1 MIFEEIKKLC
11 SLDVDSLHKKL
22 EPLDEIVEHNDEAIS
37 AIQRCGI
44 MCKDENFGLFL
55 KNVRKLDEINPKDP
69 ESIANGLRAILG
81 IKSRTELRD
90 ETNRIAWNRLLN
102 EYESYCLKN

>member
-1 MIFEEIKKLC
+1 M
-11 SLDVDSLHKKL
+11 
-22 EPLDEIVEHNDEAIS
+22 
-37 AIQRCGI
+37 
-44 MCKDENFGLFL
+44 
-55 KNVRKLDEINPKDP
+55 RKLDEINPKDP